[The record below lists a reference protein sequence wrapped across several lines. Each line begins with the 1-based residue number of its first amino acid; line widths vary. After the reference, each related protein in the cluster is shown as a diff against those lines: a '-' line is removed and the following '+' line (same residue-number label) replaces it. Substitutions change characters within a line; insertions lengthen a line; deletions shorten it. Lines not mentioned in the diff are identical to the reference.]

1 MGLFNRGLKSNVST
15 NGQPPP
21 ANGHLPEDG
30 AMPPGDPEARPEQA
44 LPESPAPEQAVPE
57 QAVPERASPPDSPA
71 DHAPRAEPVS
81 RATSA
86 LFMDISGVRSAVI
99 IHK

>member
-30 AMPPGDPEARPEQA
+30 AMPPDDPEARPEQA
-44 LPESPAPEQAVPE
+44 VPEPPAREPAPPAPAPEQAVPE
-57 QAVPERASPPDSPA
+57 QAVPERASPPDSPSRQQQA
-71 DHAPRAEPVS
+71 AGRRARRRV
-81 RATSA
+81 
-86 LFMDISGVRSAVI
+86 
-99 IHK
+99 